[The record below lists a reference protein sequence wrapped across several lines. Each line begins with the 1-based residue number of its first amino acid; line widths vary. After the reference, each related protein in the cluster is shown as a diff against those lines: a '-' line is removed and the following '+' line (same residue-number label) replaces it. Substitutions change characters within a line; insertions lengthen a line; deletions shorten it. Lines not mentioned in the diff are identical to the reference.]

1 LRIVSDAFPP
11 NTPGLPLN
19 LLDRY
24 IFKSVLFT
32 CLAAVGV
39 FAFIL
44 MLGNFVRDLI
54 APMLSGQVGAP
65 LALELIFLLF
75 LTVAPYALP
84 MGTLTGVLLTLGR
97 ISADSEVTAMRA
109 AGVSLIRIAR
119 PIFIVGVLGTAFA
132 LYANFEAMPK
142 GRLTF
147 ERELG
152 EAIRTTPLTLITP
165 KTFIRQF
172 KGKVIYVGERVGN
185 IVHDVWWWQLDA
197 NGNVTQF
204 IRAES
209 GHIDY
214 DEDSYELVFTPL
226 HVQVETRD
234 AKKPEDF
241 STESYLPTLE
251 KFDPLRFSVEA
262 LFGRERR
269 QQKLREMTLSE
280 LAAEEA
286 RVTALPF
293 TPDKAKDYARAVMK
307 VRLARQEK
315 FTLAF
320 AVFSFA
326 LVAVPLG
333 IRVSRRETSANL
345 GVAVLL
351 ALGYYMLT
359 IMVGWLDRHPE
370 YHPDL
375 LLWVP
380 NVIFVGLGV
389 WLMRRV
395 ETSVR

>member
-1 LRIVSDAFPP
+1 MRIVSAAFPA

-24 IFKSVLFT
+24 IFKSMIYT
-32 CLAAVGV
+32 CFAAVAL

-54 APMLSGQVGAP
+54 APMLAGQVSAA
-65 LALELIFLLF
+65 LALELVFLLF

-97 ISADSEVTAMRA
+97 LSADSEITAMRA
-109 AGVSLIRIAR
+109 AGISLVRIAR
-119 PIFIVGVLGTAFA
+119 PIIIVGVLGAAFA

-152 EAIRTTPLTLITP
+152 DAIRTSPLSLITP

-172 KGKVIYVGERVGN
+172 KGKVVYIGERVGN

-197 NGNVTQF
+197 QGNVTQF
-204 IRAES
+204 VRAES
-209 GHIDY
+209 GHITY
-214 DEDSYELVFTPL
+214 DEDNYELVFTPL
-226 HVQVETRD
+226 HVQVESRNTKNPD
-234 AKKPEDF
+234 NF
-241 STESYLPTLE
+241 SESPVVSTAE
-251 KFDPLRFSVEA
+251 KTDPLRFPVES
-262 LFGRERR
+262 LFGRDRR

-286 RVTALPF
+286 RVAALPF
-293 TPDKAKDYARAVMK
+293 TADKAKDHARAVMK

-326 LVAVPLG
+326 FVAVPLG

-345 GVAVLL
+345 GIAVLL

-370 YHPDL
+370 YHPDV
-375 LLWVP
+375 LLWLP
-380 NVIFVGLGV
+380 NVIFVGLGI

-395 ETSVR
+395 ESSAR